1 MYITRK
7 GQYAL
12 FFMIDLALHEGET
25 VTVKQVAKEYDLS
38 EKYMEQ
44 VASKLRHAGIIKVIR
59 GSRGGYYLTQGAEK
73 YTVRQIIDVIEGQR
87 QTVDIDIYQESE
99 NNKTMNSIVRDLG
112 ESVDRAI
119 DKVLDGTTLADLVRL
134 YNEQETF
141 TYII

>member
-44 VASKLRHAGIIKVIR
+44 VASKLRHAGLIKVIR
-59 GSRGGYYLTQGAEK
+59 GSRGGYYLAREVGE
-73 YTVRQIIDVIEGQR
+73 YTAKEIVDVIEGEKMPWILIS
-87 QTVDIDIYQESE
+87 TSSV
-99 NNKTMNSIVRDLG
+99 KTI
-112 ESVDRAI
+112 
-119 DKVLDGTTLADLVRL
+119 K
-134 YNEQETF
+134 Q
-141 TYII
+141 

>member
-44 VASKLRHAGIIKVIR
+44 VASKLRHAGLIKVIR
-59 GSRGGYYLTQGAEK
+59 GSRGGYYLARDVKE
-73 YTVRQIIDVIEGQR
+73 YTAKEIVDVIEGEKNA
-87 QTVDIDIYQESE
+87 VDIDIYQLSE
-99 NNKTMNSIVRDLG
+99 NNKTMNSIVHELG
-112 ESVDRAI
+112 QSVDHAI
-119 DKVLDGTTLADLVRL
+119 DKVLDDVSPPDLVRL
-134 YNEQETF
+134 YHEQETF
-141 TYII
+141 SYII

>member
-44 VASKLRHAGIIKVIR
+44 VASKLRHAGLIMVIR
-59 GSRGGYYLTQGAEK
+59 GSRGGYYLAREAGE
-73 YTVRQIIDVIEGQR
+73 YTAKEIVDVIEGEKNA
-87 QTVDIDIYQESE
+87 VDIDIYQLSE
-99 NNKTMNSIVRDLG
+99 NNKTMNSIVHELG
-112 ESVDRAI
+112 QSVDHAI
-119 DKVLDGTTLADLVRL
+119 DKVLDDVSLPDLVRL
-134 YNEQETF
+134 YHEQETF
-141 TYII
+141 SYII